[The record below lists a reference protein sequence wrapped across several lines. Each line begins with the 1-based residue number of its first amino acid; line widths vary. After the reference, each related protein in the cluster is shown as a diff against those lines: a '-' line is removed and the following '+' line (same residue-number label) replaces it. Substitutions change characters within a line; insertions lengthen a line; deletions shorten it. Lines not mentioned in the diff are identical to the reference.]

1 MGKKGNNR
9 YSFRFYII
17 EKCLSHIKGR
27 LKPCFGFSDG
37 LFMIAAV
44 YQYTSGSET
53 VLWSRAER

>member
-1 MGKKGNNR
+1 MQ
-9 YSFRFYII
+9 
-17 EKCLSHIKGR
+17 GR

-37 LFMIAAV
+37 LFMFAAV